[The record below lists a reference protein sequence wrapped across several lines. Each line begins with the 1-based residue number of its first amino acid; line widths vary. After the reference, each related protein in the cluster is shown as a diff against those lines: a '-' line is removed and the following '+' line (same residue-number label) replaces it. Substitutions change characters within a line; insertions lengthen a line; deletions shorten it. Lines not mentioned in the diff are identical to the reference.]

1 MKNVAILG
9 ICVLVGIFL
18 SFFLT
23 SGILV
28 RWEQIPSPSQY
39 ESEVFASEQNTHS
52 PTEMKQSCAYST
64 IEFSIFSN
72 TPKDPIECV
81 QIIKNYGDGYG
92 RFAYVRDREGN
103 IWNWSYISSMSAT
116 ISGICWPIIGF
127 IIGIIIIN
135 IRRSEKTHINADDS
149 W

>member
-9 ICVLVGIFL
+9 ICVLVGIFI
-18 SFFLT
+18 SYFLT

-28 RWEQIPSPSQY
+28 RWQQVSSPSEY
-39 ESEVFASEQNTHS
+39 EAEVISKEEITNN
-52 PTEMKQSCAYST
+52 PTEMKQSCDHSM

-72 TPKDPIECV
+72 TPKDPIDCV

-92 RFAYVRDREGN
+92 RLAYVRDIDGN
-103 IWNWSYISSMSAT
+103 IWGWSYISSMSDS
-116 ISGICWPIIGF
+116 ISGICWPIIGL

-135 IRRSEKTHINADDS
+135 IRRSEKMHINADDS
-149 W
+149 